1 MNDLTHAQT
10 EPATLAAPALAHA
23 DFIASQLPEWV
34 KQAPLAIRTALRSS
48 LLKSNQSRHDLS
60 GLMAEVQ
67 SPLAFSKPL
76 FEQALQHTFRG
87 ALDDKKH
94 LFVRD
99 LKNSHLL
106 GLIKTHVAFSVH
118 PLLEA
123 AMQNFQSS
131 EAENGGLESG
141 TGLFT
146 NTSPAR
152 KPLTIS
158 ATRFAGMCRELNLGA
173 QYQHHLEEIL
183 TPLPASQTARTR
195 DQVKQVF
202 AQKEQDDFEVA
213 LHIALLRDKLS
224 DSIYQQLLSLQ
235 GHGRHSDWQ
244 SSHLTINGVALPS
257 VVVFTHRSVA
267 RQILLYTPHDPLA
280 LFRLHTSLDELKS
293 ELANRLLTPD
303 YMAFFNQLVPH
314 RYRGTLFTVS
324 HTSPGILP
332 GKYAQGAVHS
342 HIDQLVAL
350 TDIQCNVFDAIAQQ
364 QINQIKS
371 YGRALLVSTAEVDKR
386 AREQRLEHYR
396 DIGKTL
402 LFLAASFVPI
412 VGEVLLAVT
421 AAQLISTVY
430 HGFEAW
436 SRGDSDEALNCLMDV
451 VDNVALAV
459 VTVGAIKT
467 GGFTAR
473 LIKIKLRNQS
483 PRLWNPDL
491 KPYRHLNGL
500 PEDVVPDEFSLY
512 EHDQQH
518 YIKLDEHLHAVAHD
532 PQTQRWQLQHPHAA
546 DAYSPNLLTN
556 GDGNWRM
563 EYENPKDWDLLKR
576 LKRLGHHAS
585 YITQPKVASILHV
598 ADEDGSTL
606 LQLHQ
611 EMLHPPPLL
620 SDAIKRFKL
629 DDEISTFNLDHADG
643 KQLAPHTPLM
653 QFYLTTGLP
662 EWPSNRVLRVIDS
675 RENTVLV
682 HGSAGSDLRVPLARF
697 TKGELL
703 HVLEEQLPADVFDSL
718 TKPIKVPA
726 EALPYFSNVEKL
738 GIRLTDE
745 LATNKQQ
752 LLKSIYALTE
762 APTSMPEEYLRNL
775 RPELPKSYREEI
787 IKVLNQKEY
796 LQLLQKHP
804 LNELQHWEADR
815 YVEQLNA
822 SRMREGLILDSA
834 CPPESLTTILS
845 ILEQLPGWPA
855 SHQIEIRS
863 DFSFGK
869 LHASSGAVREA
880 GRYILTPKG
889 DLYTAHHS
897 TGEAIGGAT
906 DLFSAIEHTLT
917 QAQRTNLFELTHA
930 TSLKQAVREHSLRS
944 TNPSLLPVRVVRPS
958 VLFSSSP
965 GHPLDPLFADPT
977 PPKDLK
983 LRADGIYEGPPGPDG
998 FSRLFVLE
1006 REQYYRIKSDKWG
1019 WQLIDARS
1027 PFRAYKPY
1035 VRKNVH
1041 GTWEIDA
1048 HKGKLLGGM
1057 PDSPPMRLGT
1067 EVSEGE
1073 QSHSPASGMEST
1085 DDELESMVSTDDDFE
1100 TAESSDEYVS
1110 ADESFA
1116 PEPYTALERMQMR
1129 SQESYQHSQNYRR
1142 RYNRANNGRY
1152 PIRDVDGQP
1161 LRIRLI
1167 QAIGKSLTS
1176 EIKISKNKLIPYI
1189 QWEGYEKVA
1198 RLYEEK
1204 MELATF
1210 AATHMKSPLESALI
1224 GEKTVVARRA
1234 LTKGEVLGLYGGEL
1248 LPKSVAIYRKDPYLL
1263 SPEPLH
1269 LPKQGAAP
1277 SPSVISRDL
1286 LLSGDNITSRINT
1299 IFEYED
1305 GLPVRQAAAGYNV
1318 EAVPFD
1324 MHVQK
1329 GTEPMQRLQL
1339 TALVTSEAIPVG
1351 AELRWNYEYS
1361 EPVIKKM
1368 FGPAPA

>member
-10 EPATLAAPALAHA
+10 EPATLAPPALAHA

-60 GLMAEVQ
+60 ELMAEVQ
-67 SPLAFSKPL
+67 SPLTFSKPL
-76 FEQALQHTFRG
+76 FEQALQDTFRG
-87 ALDDKKH
+87 AVDDKKH
-94 LFVRD
+94 IFVRD

-106 GLIKTHVAFSVH
+106 GLIKTHVAFSMH

-131 EAENGGLESG
+131 EAEDGGMESG

-146 NTSPAR
+146 NTSPTR

-158 ATRFAGMCRELNLGA
+158 ATRFAGMCRKLNLGA
-173 QYQHHLEEIL
+173 QYQHHLDEIL
-183 TPLPASQTARTR
+183 TPLPASQTARTK

-224 DSIYQQLLSLQ
+224 HSVYQQLLSLQ
-235 GHGRHSDWQ
+235 GHGRHSDWE
-244 SSHLTINGVALPS
+244 SSHLTINGVALPN
-257 VVVFTHRSVA
+257 VLVFTHRSVA

-280 LFRLHTSLDELKS
+280 LFRQHTSLDELKS
-293 ELANRLLTPD
+293 ELANRLLIPD

-324 HTSPGILP
+324 HTSPGIQP

-350 TDIQCNVFDAIAQQ
+350 TDIQCNAFDAIAQQ

-371 YGRALLVSTAEVDKR
+371 YGRALLVSTAAVDKR

-396 DIGKTL
+396 ETGKAL
-402 LFLAASFVPI
+402 LFFAASFVPI

-467 GGFTAR
+467 GGFTAG

-491 KPYRHLNGL
+491 TPYRHLYGL
-500 PEDVVPDEFSLY
+500 PEDAIPDEFSLY

-518 YIKLDEHLHAVAHD
+518 YIKLDEHLHAVGYD
-532 PQTQRWQLQHPHAA
+532 PQTQRWQLQHPYAA
-546 DAYSPNLLTN
+546 DAYTPNLLTN
-556 GDGNWRM
+556 GKGNWRM
-563 EYENPKDWDLLKR
+563 EHEIPKDWDLLKR
-576 LKRLGHHAS
+576 LKRLGHQAS
-585 YITQPKVASILHV
+585 FITQPKVAAILHV

-620 SDAIKRFKL
+620 TDAIKRFKL
-629 DDEISTFNLDHADG
+629 DDEINTFKLNHADG
-643 KQLAPHTPLM
+643 KQLAPNTPLM
-653 QFYLTTGLP
+653 QFHLITRLP
-662 EWPSNRVLRVIDS
+662 EWPNNRILRVIDS
-675 RENTVLV
+675 QQNTVLV
-682 HGSAGSDLRVPLARF
+682 HGSSGSELRVPLARF
-697 TKGELL
+697 KKGELL
-703 HVLEEQLPADVFDSL
+703 HVLEEQLPADMFDSL

-738 GIRLTDE
+738 AIRLTDE
-745 LATNKQQ
+745 LAANKQQ
-752 LLKSIYALTE
+752 LMKSIYAQTE
-762 APTSMPEEYLRNL
+762 APTSLPEQYLHNL
-775 RPELPKSYREEI
+775 RPELSKSYREEV
-787 IKVLNQKEY
+787 IKVLSNEEY
-796 LQLLQKHP
+796 LQLLRKDP

-815 YVEQLNA
+815 YAEQLSA
-822 SRMREGLILDSA
+822 SRMREGLFLDSA
-834 CPPESLTTILS
+834 CPPESVTTILS
-845 ILEQLPGWPA
+845 VLEQLPGWPA

-869 LHASSGAVREA
+869 LHASSGVVREA

-889 DLYTAHHS
+889 DLYAAHHS
-897 TGEAIGGAT
+897 TGEAIGSAT
-906 DLFSAIEHTLT
+906 DLLTAIEYTLT
-917 QAQRTNLFELTHA
+917 PAQRTTLFELTHT
-930 TSLKQAVREHSLRS
+930 TSLKEAVREHSLRS
-944 TNPSLLPVRVVRPS
+944 TNASLLPVRVVRSS
-958 VLFSSSP
+958 VLPSSSP
-965 GHPLDPLFADPT
+965 GYPLDPNFAEPVA
-977 PPKDLK
+977 PKDLT
-983 LRADGIYEGPPGPDG
+983 LRADGVYEASPGSDG
-998 FSRLFVLE
+998 FFRHFVLE
-1006 REQYYRIKSDKWG
+1006 GEQYYRVKSDKWG

-1027 PFRAYKPY
+1027 PSRAYKPY
-1035 VRKNVH
+1035 VRRNVN

-1057 PDSPPMRLGT
+1057 PDSPSMRR
-1067 EVSEGE
+1067 SADAREGE
-1073 QSHSPASGMEST
+1073 QSHSPTGG
-1085 DDELESMVSTDDDFE
+1085 LESTDDDFE

-1116 PEPYTALERMQMR
+1116 PEPYTPLELMQMR

-1167 QAIGKSLTS
+1167 QATGKSLTS

-1204 MELATF
+1204 MELVTF
-1210 AATHMKSPLESALI
+1210 AATHLKSPLESALI

-1248 LPKSVAIYRKDPYLL
+1248 LPKSVAVYRKDPYLL
-1263 SPEPLH
+1263 SAEPHH
-1269 LPKQGAAP
+1269 LPKHGAPGP
-1277 SPSVISRDL
+1277 SAISRDL

-1361 EPVIKKM
+1361 EQIIKKL
-1368 FGPAPA
+1368 FGPALP

>member
-1 MNDLTHAQT
+1 MNDLTHA
-10 EPATLAAPALAHA
+10 EAGPATLEAPALAHA

-34 KQAPLAIRTALRSS
+34 KQAPQAIRTALRSS

-60 GLMAEVQ
+60 GLMADVQ
-67 SPLAFSKPL
+67 CPLAFSKPL

-99 LKNSHLL
+99 LKNSHLF
-106 GLIKTHVAFSVH
+106 GLIKIHVAFSVH

-123 AMQNFQSS
+123 AMQNFQAS
-131 EAENGGLESG
+131 EAEDGGLESG

-146 NTSPAR
+146 NTSPDR

-173 QYQHHLEEIL
+173 QYQHHLDEIL
-183 TPLPASQTARTR
+183 TPLPASASVRTR
-195 DQVKQVF
+195 DQVKQLF

-213 LHIALLRDKLS
+213 LHIALIRDTLS
-224 DSIYQQLLSLQ
+224 HAVYQQLLSLQ
-235 GHGRHSDWQ
+235 EHGQHSDWE
-244 SSHLTINGVALPS
+244 SSHLTINGVALPN
-257 VVVFTHRSVA
+257 VLVFTHRSVA
-267 RQILLYTPHDPLA
+267 HQILLYTPHDPLV
-280 LFRLHTSLDELKS
+280 LFRQHTSLDELKS

-324 HTSPGILP
+324 TASPGILP
-332 GKYAQGAVHS
+332 GKYAQSAVHS
-342 HIDQLVAL
+342 HIDQWVAL

-371 YGRALLVSTAEVDKR
+371 YGRALVVSTAAVDIR

-396 DIGKTL
+396 EAGKTL
-402 LFLAASFVPI
+402 LFFAASFVPI

-467 GGFTAR
+467 SGFTAG
-473 LIKIKLRNQS
+473 LIKVKLRNQS
-483 PRLWNPDL
+483 PRLWSPDL
-491 KPYRHLNGL
+491 TPYRHLQGL
-500 PEDVVPDEFSLY
+500 PEGAVPDEYGLY
-512 EHDQQH
+512 EHDKH
-518 YIKLDEHLHAVAHD
+518 LYIKLDEHLHKVAYD
-532 PQTQRWQLQHPHAA
+532 SQAKRWQLHSPYAA
-546 DAYSPNLLTN
+546 DGYTPNLLTN
-556 GDGNWRM
+556 GQGNWRM
-563 EYENPKDWDLLKR
+563 EHENPKDWDLLKR
-576 LKRLGHHAS
+576 LKRLSHQAS
-585 YITQPKVASILHV
+585 YITQPKVAAILHV

-629 DDEISTFNLDHADG
+629 DEEINTFNLDHADG

-653 QFYLTTGLP
+653 QFYLTTRLP
-662 EWPSNRVLRVIDS
+662 EWPQNRMLRVIDS
-675 RENTVLV
+675 QQNTVLV
-682 HGSAGSDLRVPLARF
+682 HGSAGSDLKVPLARF

-718 TKPIKVPA
+718 TAPIKVPA
-726 EALPYFSNVEKL
+726 EALPYFSSVEKL
-738 GIRLTDE
+738 AIRLTDE
-745 LATNKQQ
+745 LAANKQQ
-752 LLKSIYALTE
+752 LLKSIYAQTE
-762 APTSMPEEYLRNL
+762 TPTSLPEEYLHNL
-775 RPELPKSYREEI
+775 RPELSKSYREEI
-787 IKVLNQKEY
+787 IKVLNHEEY

-822 SRMREGLILDSA
+822 SRMREGLFLDSA
-834 CPPESLTTILS
+834 CPPESVTTILS
-845 ILEQLPGWPA
+845 VLGQLPGWPA

-869 LHASSGAVREA
+869 LHGSAGDVRDA
-880 GRYILTPKG
+880 GRFILTPKG
-889 DLYTAHHS
+889 DLYTAHHP
-897 TGEAIGGAT
+897 TGEPIGSAT
-906 DLFSAIEHTLT
+906 DVFTAIEHTLT
-917 QAQRTNLFELTHA
+917 QAQRTTLFELTQA
-930 TSLKQAVREHSLRS
+930 TTLKQAVGEHSLRS
-944 TNPSLLPVRVVRPS
+944 ANASLLPVRVVRPS
-958 VLFSSSP
+958 VLPSSSP
-965 GHPLDPLFADPT
+965 GYPLDPHFADPA
-977 PPKDLK
+977 PPKDLT
-983 LRADGIYEGPPGPDG
+983 LRADGVYEASPGSDG
-998 FSRLFVLE
+998 FFRHFVLE
-1006 REQYYRIKSDKWG
+1006 GEQYFRVKSDKWG

-1027 PFRAYKPY
+1027 PSRAYKPY
-1035 VRKNVH
+1035 VRRNVN

-1057 PDSPPMRLGT
+1057 PDSPSMRRSADA
-1067 EVSEGE
+1067 SEGE
-1073 QSHSPASGMEST
+1073 QSHSPSGG
-1085 DDELESMVSTDDDFE
+1085 LESTDDDFE
-1100 TAESSDEYVS
+1100 TAESSDEYLS

-1116 PEPYTALERMQMR
+1116 PEPYTALELIQMR
-1129 SQESYQHSQNYRR
+1129 SNESYQHSQNYRR

-1152 PIRDVDGQP
+1152 PIRDIDGQP

-1167 QAIGKSLTS
+1167 QATSKSLTS
-1176 EIKISKNKLIPYI
+1176 EIKVPKNKLIPYI

-1224 GEKTVVARRA
+1224 GEKTVVARRT

-1248 LPKSVAIYRKDPYLL
+1248 LPKSVAVYRKDPYLL
-1263 SPEPLH
+1263 SAEPHH
-1269 LPKQGAAP
+1269 LPKHGAPGP
-1277 SPSVISRDL
+1277 SAISRDV

-1305 GLPVRQAAAGYNV
+1305 GLPVRQAVAGYNV
-1318 EAVPFD
+1318 EGVPFD

-1339 TALVTSEAIPVG
+1339 TALIINEVIPMG
-1351 AELRWNYEYS
+1351 TELRWDYQYS
-1361 EPVIKKM
+1361 EQAIKKL
-1368 FGPAPA
+1368 FGKAPA